1 MSKTMRAAVFAD
13 FGGPEVVEVRKVPMP
28 EPGPGQVRIKVEAA
42 AMKPASRPISFTS
55 PIPRST
61 LFASMWA
68 RSITRSASATADM
81 KPKVW
86 KQ

>member
-42 AMKPASRPISFTS
+42 TTCLHKQICPACDRTRSFTV
-55 PIPRST
+55 
-61 LFASMWA
+61 LF
-68 RSITRSASATADM
+68 
-81 KPKVW
+81 
-86 KQ
+86 